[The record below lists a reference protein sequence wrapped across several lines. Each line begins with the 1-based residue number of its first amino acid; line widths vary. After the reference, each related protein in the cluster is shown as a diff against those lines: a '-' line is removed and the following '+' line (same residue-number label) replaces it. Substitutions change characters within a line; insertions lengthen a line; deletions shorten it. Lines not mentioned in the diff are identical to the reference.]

1 VTSAKIAAVL
11 GASLLCLGL
20 VGCGK
25 KERASA
31 SPNTNSQIAGGV
43 QENVVPGPMITAV
56 PARTGSMAS
65 GTANSST
72 VAGAPPP
79 GKTNPADAH

>member
-1 VTSAKIAAVL
+1 MTSAKTTALV
-11 GASLLCLGL
+11 GASLLCIALGA
-20 VGCGK
+20 CEK
-25 KERASA
+25 KEPASA
-31 SPNTNSQIAGGV
+31 SPNIKSEIAGGI
-43 QENVVPGPMITAV
+43 QENVVPGPMTTAV
-56 PARTGSMAS
+56 PARTGSMSS